1 MSIRILAKEL
11 YRLQQAVEKFEEEL
25 ASAAAGQHEMIE
37 TKLREARAERSRLRA
52 ILDGQKDSPGKTR

>member
-11 YRLQQAVEKFEEEL
+11 YRLQQAVEKLEEEL
-25 ASAAAGQHEMIE
+25 ASAAAGQQERIE